1 MSGSSAISPAKPA
14 PPQKLRIHCSSCN
27 TLCEVQVPAVDP
39 NRKKAVRFQIKC
51 PKCGTLNEMRT
62 GPPPGGGQGGAPPAA
77 PGAAGQKRKADET
90 ALGPPT
96 NAPHKKPAEGASS
109 SAAAPK
115 NGPGSSEPPKP
126 PPKPP
131 PQAPPKPAPKPAKA
145 AAAPKPTKAA
155 AAPKAPKQPSA
166 SAAAKSSARGS
177 GAGGRGGGR
186 ARPSSRGTGASGRA
200 ASTSGTSA
208 ASSIGA
214 NGEHVTAEDLD
225 DFIIEEASERLPTRE
240 RSRGARGGPTGRLL
254 TVGAKPHVTAVSAF
268 DRAFPALSVGA
279 PASCELAYEQARF
292 RPRWREHDEVEVA
305 FKGKGFEGSWA
316 AATVVKPDGRKNVL
330 VRYSEFVD
338 NDATP
343 LVEQGRPSQRACTSR
358 MHFTHAPHAC
368 ISRTHPTLV
377 ARFARSADR
386 EASLATATRPCRVGA
401 RSRRARRG
409 LVE

>member
-1 MSGSSAISPAKPA
+1 M
-14 PPQKLRIHCSSCN
+14 QH
-27 TLCEVQVPAVDP
+27 
-39 NRKKAVRFQIKC
+39 
-51 PKCGTLNEMRT
+51 
-62 GPPPGGGQGGAPPAA
+62 
-77 PGAAGQKRKADET
+77 AG
-90 ALGPPT
+90 
-96 NAPHKKPAEGASS
+96 
-109 SAAAPK
+109 
-115 NGPGSSEPPKP
+115 
-126 PPKPP
+126 
-131 PQAPPKPAPKPAKA
+131 
-145 AAAPKPTKAA
+145 
-155 AAPKAPKQPSA
+155 APKA
-166 SAAAKSSARGS
+166 AKDTCREWHRRRRLS
-177 GAGGRGGGR
+177 G
-186 ARPSSRGTGASGRA
+186 
-200 ASTSGTSA
+200 
-208 ASSIGA
+208 
-214 NGEHVTAEDLD
+214 
-225 DFIIEEASERLPTRE
+225 
-240 RSRGARGGPTGRLL
+240 
-254 TVGAKPHVTAVSAF
+254 
-268 DRAFPALSVGA
+268 VGA